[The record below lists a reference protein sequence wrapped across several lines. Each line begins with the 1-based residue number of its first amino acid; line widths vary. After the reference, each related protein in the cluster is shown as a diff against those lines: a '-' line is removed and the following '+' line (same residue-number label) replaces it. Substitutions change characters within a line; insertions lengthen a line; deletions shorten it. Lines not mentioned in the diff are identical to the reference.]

1 LAKQFINYLYSKPV
15 VDATEVAK
23 ILDVNISIAHRPIQD
38 FEKLNI
44 LKEQTGYKRNGVFV
58 FENYIQSFR

>member
-23 ILDVNISIAHRPIQD
+23 ILDVNISTAHRLIQD

-44 LKEQTGYKRNGVFV
+44 LKEQTG
-58 FENYIQSFR
+58 

>member
-44 LKEQTGYKRNGVFV
+44 LKEQTG
-58 FENYIQSFR
+58 